1 MKGFIVID
9 LGGVKRG
16 LKFGNRALL
25 DIMAKHK
32 IDAGIEFTFDLV
44 CDLVWF
50 GLLNNCMVNRTVVDF
65 TIEDVMIWCDDLSN
79 EDLTNVF
86 NTFVSSYTG
95 AETTETKPAKTT
107 ATKKK

>member
-1 MKGFIVID
+1 MKGYIVIE

-44 CDLVWF
+44 TDLVWF
-50 GLLNNCMVNRTVVDF
+50 GLLNNYMVNRTVVDF
-65 TIEDVMIWCDDLSN
+65 TIEDVMIWCDDLAN

-95 AETTETKPAKTT
+95 TENAETKPAKTT